1 MNSVAYDLIPVFFLI
16 ILGAILGKR
25 GFFSFEMIEGL
36 KKVITFIALPAVLFN
51 AFSHLKVE
59 GKLALLALS
68 VFAACGLMGILGY
81 LFSRLFR
88 LPRPSTVFLFQGFEA
103 GMLGYGLYIALYGQN
118 RVNFFATADLG
129 QVVFVFTVLMAQLKR
144 SEAGEPRVEGSVPT
158 GTFHPMELLK
168 NMILSPV
175 ILAIALGLL
184 ASVFFPEAGDTP
196 WGEGGALVPLL
207 RLLSSLTTP
216 LICLVVGFGLKDLQ
230 LRGTGRAFALVGLRL
245 ATALGV
251 GLVVALGISRALGFP
266 SLQAVAVLV
275 LFILPPPFIIP
286 VFRSAEHDRTFI
298 SAVLSLHTVVSI
310 IAVTLLAAIVSGM
323 GVL

>member
-25 GFFSFEMIEGL
+25 GFFSFEMVEGL

-51 AFSHLKVE
+51 AFAVLRVE
-59 GKLALLALS
+59 GKLAILAVT
-68 VFAACGLMGILGY
+68 VFAACGFMGALGY

-103 GMLGYGLYIALYGQN
+103 GMLGYGLFIALYGQN

-144 SEAGEPRVEGSVPT
+144 AEAAERGALGSPSEGRVRPG
-158 GTFHPMELLK
+158 ELLK
-168 NMILSPV
+168 NMLLSPV
-175 ILAIALGLL
+175 IIAIGLGLL
-184 ASVFFPEAGDTP
+184 ASAFFPGAANTP
-196 WGEGGALVPLL
+196 WGQGGALVPLL

-230 LRGTGRAFALVGLRL
+230 IRGTGRALALVVLRL
-245 ATALGV
+245 GTALAV
-251 GLVVALGISRALGFP
+251 GLFVALGISRALAFP
-266 SLQAVAVLV
+266 PLQAVAVMV

-286 VFRSAEHDRTFI
+286 VFRSSEQDRAFI

-310 IAVTLLAAIVSGM
+310 IAVTFLAAITGGM